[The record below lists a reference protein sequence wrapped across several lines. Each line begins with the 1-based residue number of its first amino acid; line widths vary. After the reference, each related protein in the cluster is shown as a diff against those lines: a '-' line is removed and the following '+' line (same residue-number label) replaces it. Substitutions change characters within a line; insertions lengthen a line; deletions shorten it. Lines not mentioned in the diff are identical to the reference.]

1 MSHHPSQGALLMVI
15 AGVAFAII
23 NTLTQYLSQNFG
35 LSSTM
40 ISVIQYGLALL
51 MMCPWLS
58 KADFQAVFY
67 NQQKLWHLLRIVM
80 AVIGIQFWI
89 YSLAYPIPIWQG
101 IALLMTSPLFATL
114 GSAWFLKE
122 QVGAARYSATGVGFM
137 GAMLILEPWAA
148 DFNWITLCP
157 LAAAFFWAVYAL
169 MVKKMSRQDTPTTM
183 VIYLFALTTPFN
195 ILLAWPHWD
204 WPTATFSWALFAV
217 IGLLTALAQLAV
229 AKAYTVADAS
239 FIQPFDHLK
248 LPINVLAGWWVF
260 GWAPPGRL
268 WLGAV
273 VIIGAIT
280 FITRYEQQRVEPLA
294 MKRTS

>member
-1 MSHHPSQGALLMVI
+1 MVI
-15 AGVAFAII
+15 AGAAFAII
-23 NTLTQYLSQNFG
+23 NTLTQYLSQRFG

-40 ISVIQYGLALL
+40 ISVIQYGLALI

-58 KADFQAVFY
+58 KADFQAVL
-67 NQQKLWHLLRIVM
+67 QTRQKGWHLLRIVM

-122 QVGAARYSATGVGFM
+122 QVGIARYAATGIGFM

-148 DFNWITLCP
+148 DFNWIALCP

-169 MVKKMSRQDTPTTM
+169 MVKKMSQVDTPITM
-183 VIYLFALTTPFN
+183 VIYLFGLTLPFN
-195 ILLAWPHWD
+195 ILLALPAWN
-204 WPTATFSWALFAV
+204 WPTATLSWGLFAV

-248 LPINVLAGWWVF
+248 LPINVLTGWYFF

-268 WLGAV
+268 WLGAAI
-273 VIIGAIT
+273 IIGAIT
-280 FITRYEQQRVEPLA
+280 FITRFEQQRVTPLS
-294 MKRTS
+294 MKTTS